1 MELRGLE
8 PLTYALPARRSGQ
21 LSYSPVE
28 CEVVCKVNACPL
40 SVVRR
45 SQPQTKRRIARKPWS
60 RQQRASVHVA
70 AMDREQ
76 LDLILGIRAEH
87 VAP

>member
-8 PLTYALPARRSGQ
+8 PLTYALPARRSSQ

-40 SVVRR
+40 SVARG
-45 SQPQTKRRIARKPWS
+45 SQPQMNHRLARKARS
-60 RQQRASVHVA
+60 RQQKAAVQVA
-70 AMDREQ
+70 A
-76 LDLILGIRAEH
+76 DLQC
-87 VAP
+87 